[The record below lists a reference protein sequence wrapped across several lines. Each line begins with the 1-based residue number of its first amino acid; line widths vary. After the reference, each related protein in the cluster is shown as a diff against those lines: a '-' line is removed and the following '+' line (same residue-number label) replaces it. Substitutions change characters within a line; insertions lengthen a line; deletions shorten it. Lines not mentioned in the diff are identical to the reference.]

1 MIETIFDYKFYLD
14 KISEFMLD
22 TFEKEQ
28 TTDFQHKAT
37 INMLNSE
44 IQRLQTQ
51 NQEQK
56 EALKFYKQQVTS
68 PKE

>member
-14 KISEFMLD
+14 KISEFMLE

-56 EALKFYKQQVTS
+56 EALKFYKQ
-68 PKE
+68 

>member
-14 KISEFMLD
+14 KISEFMLE

-51 NQEQK
+51 N
-56 EALKFYKQQVTS
+56 
-68 PKE
+68 